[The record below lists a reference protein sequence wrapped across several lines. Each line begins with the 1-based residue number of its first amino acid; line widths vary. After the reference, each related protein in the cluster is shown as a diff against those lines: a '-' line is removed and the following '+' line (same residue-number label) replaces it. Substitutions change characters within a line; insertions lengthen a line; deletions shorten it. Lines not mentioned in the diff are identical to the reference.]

1 MNAAG
6 ASHRWPDPDL
16 FCMKA
21 LHRLSVTA
29 DAVLAGQGL
38 STRQARQL
46 TAGLRA
52 LCESYDEATH
62 PAVVAAVRAASRAL
76 TLGRSPVLTLATH
89 ARGLLDLTF
98 RLRAEGPP
106 AHPGPRPE

>member
-1 MNAAG
+1 MTAAG

-16 FCMKA
+16 LCMEA
-21 LHRLSVTA
+21 LRVLSDAA

-52 LCESYDEATH
+52 LCESYDKATH